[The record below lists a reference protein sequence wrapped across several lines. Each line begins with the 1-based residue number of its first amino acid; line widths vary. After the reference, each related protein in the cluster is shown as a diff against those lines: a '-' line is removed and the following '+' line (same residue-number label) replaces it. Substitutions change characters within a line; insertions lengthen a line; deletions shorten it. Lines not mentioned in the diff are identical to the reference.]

1 MPAINVARTDT
12 FETQRQKINQI
23 GTQIFNVTS
32 GGSDLAAGNIKLGDG
47 TQTAPSLAFDTD
59 NTLGFYKPRAS
70 TIGYVASGKKLLDI
84 TSENLL
90 FYKNFAVRQESCCG
104 TFLNFGSNYD
114 AGSYTGILLTGGSG
128 SSAVGDFI
136 VTEFD
141 GTLVAGAGYSLVYL
155 LVLLLELLVE
165 LDQVLL

>member
-12 FETQRQKINQI
+12 FEAQRQKINQI

-47 TQTAPSLAFDTD
+47 TQGAPSLAFDTD

-90 FYKNFAVRQESCCG
+90 FYKNFAVRQEKVAANG
-104 TFLNFGSNYD
+104 ITFLNLGSNYD
-114 AGSYTGILLTGGSG
+114 AGSYTGVLLTGGSG

-136 VTEFD
+136 VVD
-141 GTLVAGAGYSLVYL
+141 SSIAINV
-155 LVLLLELLVE
+155 
-165 LDQVLL
+165 